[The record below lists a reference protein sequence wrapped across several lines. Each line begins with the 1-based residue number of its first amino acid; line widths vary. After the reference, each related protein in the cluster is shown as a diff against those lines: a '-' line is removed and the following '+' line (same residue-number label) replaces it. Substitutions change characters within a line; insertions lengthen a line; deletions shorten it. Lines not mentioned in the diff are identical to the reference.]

1 MAAYLM
7 LFGVG
12 WTQRWRLVDGS
23 EATVTDELDRLG
35 HDDVGHL
42 RVIDPGTD
50 AETTLVVAWRH
61 VVSAVILGA
70 ETEHVDETAPG
81 QYP

>member
-1 MAAYLM
+1 MAYLM

-12 WTQRWRLVDGS
+12 WTQRWRMVEGS
-23 EATVTDELDRLG
+23 ATAVARELDSVGRE
-35 HDDVGHL
+35 DIGHL

-50 AETTLVVAWRH
+50 AETTLVIAWRH
-61 VVSAVILGA
+61 VVSAVILDA
-70 ETEHVDETAPG
+70 EPDHVDHTAPG

>member
-1 MAAYLM
+1 VVAYLM

-12 WTQRWRLVDGS
+12 WTQRWRLVEGS
-23 EATVTDELDRLG
+23 ETAVAREVDRLG
-35 HDDVGHL
+35 RDEVGHL

-50 AETTLVVAWRH
+50 AETTVVVAWRH

-70 ETEHVDETAPG
+70 EAGHVDETAPG

>member
-1 MAAYLM
+1 VTYLM

-12 WTQRWRLVDGS
+12 WTQRWRMVEGS
-23 EATVTDELDRLG
+23 ETRVAHELDRVG
-35 HDDVGHL
+35 HDEVGHL

-61 VVSAVILGA
+61 VVSAVILG
-70 ETEHVDETAPG
+70 TEADHVDQTAPG